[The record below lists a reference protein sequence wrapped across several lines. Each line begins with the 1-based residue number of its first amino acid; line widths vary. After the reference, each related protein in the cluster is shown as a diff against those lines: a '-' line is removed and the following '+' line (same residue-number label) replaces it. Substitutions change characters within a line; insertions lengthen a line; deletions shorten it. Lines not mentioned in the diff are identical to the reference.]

1 MAKINE
7 KAVEFIFGV
16 LNELDGEAEVR
27 FDRQSVCL
35 FTDLR
40 SFLKGKKLSFNL
52 NEL

>member
-27 FDRQSVCL
+27 FDRQSVSQFVCL
-35 FTDLR
+35 QI
-40 SFLKGKKLSFNL
+40 
-52 NEL
+52 